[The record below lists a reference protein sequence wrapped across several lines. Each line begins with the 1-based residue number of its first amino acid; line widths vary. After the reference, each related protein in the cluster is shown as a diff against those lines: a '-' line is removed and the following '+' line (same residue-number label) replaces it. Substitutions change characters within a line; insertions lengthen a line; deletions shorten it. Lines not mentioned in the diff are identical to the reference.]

1 MSKSVFVC
9 LSGLTFQSNF
19 NAVVP
24 RMAFLNVC
32 SVIVFYVFCVV
43 LCVGFC
49 RGHFAM
55 VPLNLTYL
63 HCLQHSF
70 VEHLFILYLV
80 KAIRVL
86 NDIDLQY
93 LHVCIVHL
101 C

>member
-1 MSKSVFVC
+1 
-9 LSGLTFQSNF
+9 
-19 NAVVP
+19 
-24 RMAFLNVC
+24 
-32 SVIVFYVFCVV
+32 
-43 LCVGFC
+43 
-49 RGHFAM
+49 M

-70 VEHLFILYLV
+70 VEHLFNLYLV

-93 LHVCIVHL
+93 LHVCMVHL